1 MVYGP
6 FATGYVENQGKKV
19 TFIDL
24 GDELGLS
31 LPVNRGRIK
40 RFLPKKIAREQ
51 TYGMQLLYH
60 PESQLGEKAKDREY
74 WAPLREQL
82 AYYRREARHKS

>member
-1 MVYGP
+1 
-6 FATGYVENQGKKV
+6 
-19 TFIDL
+19 
-24 GDELGLS
+24 
-31 LPVNRGRIK
+31 
-40 RFLPKKIAREQ
+40 
-51 TYGMQLLYH
+51 MQLLYH